1 MSEKFEGTCPLLP
14 MKTQF
19 AKQLKGF
26 TLVELAVVLVLIG
39 IVMTMGLKMVTATLE
54 NASYSETKAKQE
66 LIKTALIG
74 FLRTN
79 GRLPCP
85 DNTGSAAVAS
95 GVEVSPCQATAADGY
110 GVVPWVTLGI
120 PRDSV
125 VDGWGNYF
133 TYRVANGTG
142 GSKNWT
148 SKTAGNPFDINE
160 LRTPTS
166 ALSIQELDA
175 AGTALV
181 TTNPRAVVVLLSHGK
196 NGFGAKSTKVGAR
209 LPTTDAGA
217 GEATNATDTTT
228 IFILRPVNEST
239 GAFNGPYDD
248 LLTYLTPQDLLQ
260 PLLNEGSLRS
270 CYAYC
275 PSTPTCTGGGTFS
288 CTAGGGFCNGTVVS
302 CTASGTP
309 ACSSGI
315 PQCVLPGPLCSAT
328 AIPVGLTNT
337 TCS

>member
-1 MSEKFEGTCPLLP
+1 
-14 MKTQF
+14 MKIVP
-19 AKQLKGF
+19 AKKPQGF
-26 TLVELAVVLVLIG
+26 SLVELAVVLVLIG

-66 LIKTALIG
+66 LIKTALVG

-85 DNTGSAAVAS
+85 DNSGSAAVAS
-95 GVEVSPCQATAADGY
+95 GVEVSPCHATAADGY
-110 GVVPWVTLGI
+110 GVVPWITLGI

-148 SKTAGNPFDINE
+148 SRTAGTPFDINE
-160 LRTPTS
+160 LRTPTA
-166 ALSIQELDA
+166 ALTIQELDA

-181 TTNPRAVVVLLSHGK
+181 TTNPRAVIVLLSHGK
-196 NGFGAKSTKVGAR
+196 NGFGAKTTKVGAR
-209 LPTTDAGA
+209 LPTSDAGA
-217 GEATNATDTTT
+217 GEATNGTDTTT
-228 IFILRPVNEST
+228 TFISRPVNESV

-248 LLTYLTPQDLLQ
+248 LLTYLTPQDVLQ
-260 PLLNEGSLRS
+260 PLLNEGSLKS

-275 PSTPTCTGGGTFS
+275 LTAPTCTGGGTFS
-288 CTAGGGFCNGTVVS
+288 CAPAGGGFCNGTVVS

-309 ACSSGI
+309 ACSSGV
-315 PQCVLPGPLCSAT
+315 PQCVLPGPACSAI
-328 AIPVGLTNT
+328 AIPVGLANA
-337 TCS
+337 TCL